1 MGRRRPLSRFILGLL
16 ILIWI
21 ASAVLLC
28 QNPDSLLFTVAHNI
42 CHPSKKEE
50 ELVHLSQVF
59 QANGFPKQLVQ
70 KILVAP
76 PSVSSTPSVT
86 EENLRVLCTPYVKG
100 LSERIEKICTPLGVR
115 PVFKPARTLRQILT
129 KVKTRIPQEKQTG
142 VVYEI
147 PCSDCREVYVGET
160 KRPLKVRM
168 GEHRQATCRG
178 DQKNGIAVHVQ
189 KTDHHINWEGATVK
203 RRESGFWQRRMAEA
217 IQIRMRSPNM
227 NLDKGLLLPMVWN
240 SILDT
245 HPT

>member
-1 MGRRRPLSRFILGLL
+1 MKAR
-16 ILIWI
+16 
-21 ASAVLLC
+21 
-28 QNPDSLLFTVAHNI
+28 AHNI

-70 KILVAP
+70 KILIGP
-76 PSVSSTPSVT
+76 PSVSPTPSVT
-86 EENLRVLCTPYVKG
+86 EEDLRVLCTPYVKG

-160 KRPLKVRM
+160 KRTLKVRM
-168 GEHRQATCRG
+168 SEHRQAIHRG

-203 RRESGFWQRRMAEA
+203 RRESGFWQRRTAEA

-240 SILDT
+240 SILHT